1 MSKTFIEIT
10 EEIKTASDEMLNS
23 ILTEELTDRE
33 KSEWYGYLRALRD
46 IAYFMGVTEQTGIQ
60 EKLSKALPMVIDG
73 GIKKV
78 LNK

>member
-23 ILTEELTDRE
+23 ILTEELTDGE

-46 IAYFMGVTEQTGIQ
+46 IAYF
-60 EKLSKALPMVIDG
+60 
-73 GIKKV
+73 
-78 LNK
+78 